1 LAANRYS
8 SINLYFG
15 DESRFGLFTRA
26 GRTLTA
32 KGVKPICKFQQVFL
46 STYLFGAFS
55 PITGDSFLLEL
66 PLCNGNTFQIFLDRF
81 SLQNEKELKLL
92 VLDNGAFHK
101 AKSLKIPDNIM
112 LIFLPPYSP
121 ELNPAEKIWAKFK
134 RQFTNQFFKTISE
147 LEEFVCTI
155 SKTLTGAEV
164 KSICGYGYIFADSFW
179 SVK

>member
-1 LAANRYS
+1 
-8 SINLYFG
+8 LYFE

-55 PITGDSFLLEL
+55 PINGDSFLLEL
-66 PLCNGNTFQIFLDRF
+66 PFCNGETFQLFLNQF
-81 SLQNEKELKLL
+81 SLKKKEELKII

-101 AKSLKIPDNIM
+101 AKALKIPENIM

-134 RQFTNQFFKTISE
+134 RQFTNQFFKTMKD
-147 LEEFVCTI
+147 LEQFVCTI
-155 SKTLTGAEV
+155 ATTLTNNDV
-164 KSICGYGYIFADSFW
+164 KSICGYNYIFFDKFW
-179 SVK
+179 SVM

>member
-1 LAANRYS
+1 
-8 SINLYFG
+8 
-15 DESRFGLFTRA
+15 LFTRA

-55 PITGDSFLLEL
+55 PINGDSFLLEL
-66 PLCNGNTFQIFLDRF
+66 PFCNGDTFQLFLDQF
-81 SLQNEKELKLL
+81 SLQNEQELKVI

-101 AKSLKIPDNIM
+101 AKTLKVPNNIV

-134 RQFTNQFFKTISE
+134 RQFTNQFFKTME
-147 LEEFVCTI
+147 DLQEFVYNI
-155 SKTLTGAEV
+155 SKTLKPQEV
-164 KSICGYGYIFADSFW
+164 KSICSYKYIFSEPFW
-179 SVK
+179 SA